1 MSLIQRLPPGQVL
14 ARIPFD
20 DCLLAPPR
28 RAMPADLA
36 RWALSLPVPRSLA
49 DMGLARPLREAVAP
63 LWDAVMARFRQGL
76 RIEAGAHAKV
86 VVHCDTVR
94 YEFTPQGRIHGR
106 LPVEGGG
113 YQTTPLEVGT
123 PFPSWH
129 WVRLLGQREPEAV
142 APLVHSIHIRQ
153 LAGLIPRDVP
163 EGEVQSQAID
173 WLASIMEGLAR
184 RCIDG
189 LRMREQLRCALAID
203 PALLLAAR
211 RARPR
216 HLVDQDVGT
225 TGWNRCIEHR
235 NTLLE
240 LQSNAP
246 GLVPLYGQLMWD
258 GNVSP
263 HRRNVDALRDA
274 MVKGLPPADW
284 KRLSRESARPVW
296 EMYRAHHIRSMN
308 SLKGFV
314 ACWARL
320 HRGLPAGMRMPLAL
334 WEPLARTWVGP
345 LSDYAMPPVRWPGTP
360 AATRQAIERYLAAR
374 ACGSGQRFLDEEW
387 APVVRW
393 AGDYSNSSR
402 PAVGHWS
409 TLKRL
414 AAQDER
420 RLSAKLAG
428 MRWDSP
434 LPRFE
439 SGQLLALAIQTGE
452 DLAEEAIAMRHC
464 ADRFA
469 GECARGEIHIYGL
482 KDRLTGERLATLA
495 LATGEKTVSLDQVA
509 RSLNREPTTLQL
521 DFARK
526 LVAKIN
532 RLMRPEAIR
541 DPKSKAMGEAQS
553 DIGVRG

>member
-1 MSLIQRLPPGQVL
+1 
-14 ARIPFD
+14 
-20 DCLLAPPR
+20 
-28 RAMPADLA
+28 
-36 RWALSLPVPRSLA
+36 
-49 DMGLARPLREAVAP
+49 
-63 LWDAVMARFRQGL
+63 
-76 RIEAGAHAKV
+76 
-86 VVHCDTVR
+86 
-94 YEFTPQGRIHGR
+94 
-106 LPVEGGG
+106 
-113 YQTTPLEVGT
+113 
-123 PFPSWH
+123 
-129 WVRLLGQREPEAV
+129 
-142 APLVHSIHIRQ
+142 
-153 LAGLIPRDVP
+153 
-163 EGEVQSQAID
+163 
-173 WLASIMEGLAR
+173 MEGLAR

-189 LRMREQLRCALAID
+189 LRMRAHLRHALAID
-203 PALLLAAR
+203 PTLLLAAR
-211 RARPR
+211 RARSR
-216 HLVDQDVGT
+216 HLVKQDVST
-225 TGWNRCIEHR
+225 IGWNRCIEHR
-235 NTLLE
+235 KTLLG
-240 LQSNAP
+240 LQSNTP
-246 GLVPLYGQLMWD
+246 GLVPLYGQLMWES
-258 GNVSP
+258 NVSP
-263 HRRNVDALRDA
+263 HPPNVGALRDA
-274 MVKGLPPADW
+274 MVSGLSPADW

-296 EMYRAHHIRSMN
+296 EMYRAHRVRSLN

-393 AGDYSNSSR
+393 AGDYTNSGR
-402 PAVGHWS
+402 PAVRHWS

-420 RLSAKLAG
+420 RLTAKLAG

-439 SGQLLALAIQTGE
+439 SGRLLALAIQTGE

-469 GECARGEIHIYGL
+469 SKCASGEMHIYKL
-482 KDRLTGERLATLA
+482 RDRLTGERLATLS
-495 LATGEKTVSLDQVA
+495 LATGKKGVSLDQVA
-509 RSLNREPTTLQL
+509 RSLNREPTPIQMA
-521 DFARK
+521 FARK

-541 DPKSKAMGEAQS
+541 DPNVKPLGEFRSALV
-553 DIGVRG
+553 VRG